1 MVYIMKTTVEL
12 DQKLLRKAKQ
22 ALGPQTIKDTIHA
35 SLDEVVRRRKLQ
47 ALADALGTIPL
58 DLTLPQL
65 QAQRNKR
72 TTHGSA

>member
-1 MVYIMKTTVEL
+1 MYSIKTTVEL
-12 DQKLLRKAKQ
+12 DQKLLRKAKKV
-22 ALGPQTIKDTIHA
+22 LGTQTIKDTIHA

-72 TTHGSA
+72 TTDGSA